1 MHRRISPGDQGAFC
15 KIFCHSPGDGT
26 GQRLSSAPTWTGTNT
41 RSSFN
46 SWANEPPPPFCRNF
60 PTAAAR

>member
-1 MHRRISPGDQGAFC
+1 M
-15 KIFCHSPGDGT
+15 FCHSPGDGT
-26 GQRLSSAPTWTGTNT
+26 GQRLSSAPTWMGTNT